1 MAIQQIKLGSYAN
14 DGTGDDLRTAFTK
27 ANDNFVFLSAQI
39 AGING
44 QNIGS
49 GAGLFSVDTNGVLQF
64 KTITGSSGVTVT
76 STPTTVNINALGAVQ
91 SDPVPR
97 LGGNLNL
104 NNHNITGTGDIQT
117 TVWGFDIRTL
127 NTQVQTLLSGTI
139 GDQGTFANPI
149 GTYDLGT
156 F

>member
-1 MAIQQIKLGSYAN
+1 MSIQQIKLGSYAN

-44 QNIGS
+44 QNIGT

-127 NTQVQTLLSGTI
+127 NTQIQTLLSGTI

>member
-1 MAIQQIKLGSYAN
+1 MPIQQIKLGSYAN

>member
-49 GAGLFSVDTNGVLQF
+49 GAGLFSVDTNGILQF

-104 NNHNITGTGDIQT
+104 NNRNIIGPGDIQT

-127 NTQVQTLLSGTI
+127 NTQVQTLLTGTI